1 MRRLD
6 LRILLILIILCV
18 VQAAYYYPRL
28 PSSVA
33 SHFNVSGQP
42 DSWSSKDSF
51 VLTNIATI
59 AGISIICLGI
69 ASLLRRIP
77 ISWINL
83 PNKDYWLAPERKDDT
98 LSTLSMQFG
107 WLACATVAL
116 FIAMFQLTILA
127 NLSTDKTL
135 GNTSWLFIGLYLA
148 FTAIW
153 IVRLLRRFARVP

>member
-6 LRILLILIILCV
+6 LRALFILIILCI

-28 PSSVA
+28 PDSVA
-33 SHFNVSGQP
+33 SHFNASGQP

-51 VLTNIATI
+51 VFTNLAMI
-59 AGISIICLGI
+59 AGISIVCLGI
-69 ASLLRRIP
+69 VSLLRRIP
-77 ISWINL
+77 VSWINL

-98 LSTLSMQFG
+98 LSTLSVQFG

-135 GNTSWLFIGLYLA
+135 GNTSWLFIGIYLA
-148 FTAIW
+148 FTVIW
-153 IVRLLRRFARVP
+153 IIRLLRRFGRVP

>member
-18 VQAAYYYPRL
+18 AQAAYYYPRL

-51 VLTNIATI
+51 VLTNLAMI
-59 AGISIICLGI
+59 AGTSIVCLGI

-77 ISWINL
+77 VSWINL

-98 LSTLSMQFG
+98 LSTLSMDFG

-116 FIAMFQLTILA
+116 LIAMFQITIMA